1 MSNGAANGFLW
12 TSLGLVGP
20 LAARVSG
27 SVPRGGATGISI
39 DTRTLQQ
46 GDLFFA
52 ISGPSSDGHDYASVA
67 FEKGAVAAV
76 VDEAHAETL
85 RPLGPLY
92 VVSDV
97 LPALERLGVAARARS
112 PARIVA
118 VTGSAGKTSTKEA
131 LRLVLAQAGASHAP
145 VASYNNHWGVPLTL
159 ARMPKHTRFGIY
171 EIGMNHRGEITPLTA
186 MVRPHVAII
195 TTIAPVH
202 LEYFE
207 SLDDIADAKAEIFS
221 GLVPGG
227 VAILNRDIPEY
238 QRLLAHAKASPGG
251 HTASFGEHEK
261 ADAKLVS
268 VTLGADHSIVQA
280 EVCGHR
286 LTYRLG
292 APGRHLSMNSLAV
305 LLTAKAFGVDLE
317 LAAGALAFFSAQP
330 GRGERFLLA
339 AKNGPFTLIDE
350 SYNANPASVRAAIAL
365 AGAVP
370 LPGKG
375 RRIAVLGDMLE
386 LGDKGATMHAEL
398 AGEALANHI
407 DLVFAAGPLMKHLF
421 EALPG
426 HMQGAWRDRA
436 SDLAAVVVAE
446 VRHGDM
452 VIIKGSHASRMSAIV
467 DALKENATA
476 ENSAQSCQGP

>member
-1 MSNGAANGFLW
+1 MSNGTANGFLW
-12 TSLGLVGP
+12 TSLGLIGP
-20 LAARVSG
+20 LAARISG

-39 DTRTLQQ
+39 DTRTLKK

-52 ISGPSSDGHDYASVA
+52 IKGPTADGHDHVGAA

-76 VDEAHAETL
+76 VDEAHAEAL

-97 LPALERLGVAARARS
+97 LPALERLGAAARARS

-131 LRLVLAQAGASHAP
+131 LRLVLAQDGASHAP

-159 ARMPKHTRFGIY
+159 ARMPKETRFGIY
-171 EIGMNHRGEITPLTA
+171 EIGMNHKGEITPLSA

-207 SLDDIADAKAEIFS
+207 NLDEVADAKAEIFS
-221 GLVPGG
+221 GLVQGG
-227 VAILNRDIPEY
+227 VAILNRDIAEY
-238 QRLLAHAKASPGG
+238 ERLLAHAKASPAG
-251 HTASFGEHEK
+251 HAASFGEHEK

-292 APGRHLSMNSLAV
+292 APGRHLAMNSLAV
-305 LLTAKAFGVDLE
+305 LLTAKAFGVELE
-317 LAAGALAFFSAQP
+317 LAAGTLAFFSAQP
-330 GRGERFLLA
+330 GRGERLRLS

-365 AGAVP
+365 AGALP
-370 LPGKG
+370 LPGDG
-375 RRIAVLGDMLE
+375 RRIAILGDMLE
-386 LGDKGATMHAEL
+386 LGNNGAAMHAEL
-398 AGEALANHI
+398 AGDAVANHI

-426 HMQGAWRDRA
+426 HMQGAWCDRA
-436 SDLAAVVVAE
+436 SDLAAVVVAA
-446 VRHGDM
+446 VQSGDI
-452 VIIKGSHASRMSAIV
+452 VVVKGSNASRMSAIV
-467 DALKENATA
+467 DALKQNAAA
-476 ENSAQSCQGP
+476 ESSAQRC